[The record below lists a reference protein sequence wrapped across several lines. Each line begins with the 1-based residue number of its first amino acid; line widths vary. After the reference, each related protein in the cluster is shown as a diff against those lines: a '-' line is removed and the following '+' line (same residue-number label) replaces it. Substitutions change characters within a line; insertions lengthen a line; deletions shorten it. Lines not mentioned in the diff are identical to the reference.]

1 MATGTGSQCL
11 ESASGGNPVS
21 WSTTWSWENT
31 ASDSSG
37 ENYIKSYANA
47 YDPSI
52 ACQALSDYKSIPTS
66 WTWSYD
72 VSQTAIVA
80 DVAYDAFFGGSK
92 CVSPGPTYPIE
103 VMVWLGA
110 YGGLGTC
117 PIGSPDDGGSA
128 TPIGSVVSDGITF
141 SLFSGKNT
149 GTGATVYSF
158 VVADGSLKNSYSGDL
173 LPFFTYLEKFE
184 SGLSGMLLQSIQA
197 GTEAVTGSATFS
209 TSAYTISSS

>member
-1 MATGTGSQCL
+1 MLTMAS
-11 ESASGGNPVS
+11 N
-21 WSTTWSWENT
+21 
-31 ASDSSG
+31 
-37 ENYIKSYANA
+37 
-47 YDPSI
+47 
-52 ACQALSDYKSIPTS
+52 
-66 WTWSYD
+66 SYD

-80 DVAYDAFFGGSK
+80 DVAYDAFFDGAK

-110 YGGLGTC
+110 YGGLGTRHFHGFRHRRRANTSVATG

-141 SLFSGKNT
+141 NLFSGKNT
-149 GTGATVYSF
+149 GTGTTVYSF
-158 VVADGSLKNSYSGDL
+158 VVADGSLKNSYSGAL

-184 SGLSGMLLQSIQA
+184 SGMSSMLLQSIQA
-197 GTEAVTGSATFS
+197 GTEAVTGSITFS